1 MATAHPQI
9 PARGATGGTVSAAA
23 PVYLGVAQTS
33 VERRLLRDWIA
44 KLDHGPASRPALLDA
59 ADTRLEDRLAAAGTA
74 PVVPLKVVWL
84 PRERDGQRVAT
95 WVDLLKFT
103 NPWQPDFVRQ
113 RRIRR
118 YEPDRIRIVDGEP
131 APADELRRL
140 WEASGAETAFG
151 PFVVSRAVL
160 ALERAERLVTGYRYK
175 MPRETIVQIE
185 TDPKYRSSAE
195 KLATDTGKPLTDV
208 RQQLRSC
215 LGEMDT
221 QQTRFAIDIFYGQL
235 GGLMTRGFEVEFD
248 RTRVEQLR
256 ELNRR
261 HALVFLPAHKSYVD
275 PVLLGRELQKLGFP
289 ANHAMGGANLNFWPL
304 GPLAKRAGVVYIR
317 RSFRDDPVYKLAL
330 RSYIAFLVRK
340 RFNLEWYIEGG
351 RSRTGKLRPPRLGIL
366 RYLVDAFR
374 LGEVEDVYLVPVA
387 IAFDQIFELAAMAA
401 EARGAPKKAEGVG
414 WLLQY
419 ARDQGADRARAW
431 IRIGEPLSLGASL
444 ENAGRGVKDPARAV
458 ELGVQKTAFEVS
470 HRINRV
476 TPITPTSLVTLALL
490 GVEDRWLTMPE
501 IRATLEPLLEYVRA
515 RGLPTAGDLGSCGEW
530 LPRAIDVLMRQGVV
544 ARFDRGAEPVYGIDQ
559 DQHLI
564 AAFYR
569 NNAIHFFVTRAIVEV
584 IAVRAAERGLD
595 FARCWQG
602 ALELRDLMKFE
613 FFFPSRGEFRAEVQA
628 ELTLLEPDWAEHV
641 GRPETMRAVMERQHL
656 HLAHRVLR
664 SFLEAYQVVADRLCA
679 LPVGAKFDEKA
690 FLADCL
696 GVAQQYRLQ
705 HRIWSSESVSKE
717 LFATGLDLARNRGL
731 VEARNGDAEGLAA
744 RRRAFATEIAD
755 EVRRIAVIRDLA
767 MRDLRA
773 RLVAGASTPPAEL
786 PAPPAPG
793 VPPP

>member
-9 PARGATGGTVSAAA
+9 PVRRDTHGTVSTAA

-33 VERRLLRDWIA
+33 VERALLREWIA
-44 KLDHGPASRPALLDA
+44 KLDHGGATTPALLDA
-59 ADTRLEDRLAAAGTA
+59 SDSQLEQRLAAAGDA

-131 APADELRRL
+131 APADELHRL
-140 WEASGAETAFG
+140 WESSGTGTGFG
-151 PFVVSRAVL
+151 AFVVSRAVL

-175 MPRETIVQIE
+175 MPRETIAQIE
-185 TDPKYRSSAE
+185 ADPKYRQSSE
-195 KLATDTGKPLTDV
+195 RLAADLGKPLPAV
-208 RQQLRSC
+208 REQLHAC
-215 LGEMDT
+215 LDEMDT
-221 QQTRFAIDIFYGQL
+221 QQSRFAIDIFYGQL

-248 RTRVEQLR
+248 RSQVEHLR
-256 ELNRR
+256 DLNRR

-401 EARGAPKKAEGVG
+401 EARGATKKAEGVG
-414 WLLQY
+414 WLLKY

-444 ENAGRGVKDPARAV
+444 ADAARGIKDPARAL

-490 GVEDRWLTMPE
+490 GVEDRWLTKAE
-501 IRATLEPLLEYVRA
+501 IRATLEPLLDYVRA
-515 RGLPTAGDLGSCGEW
+515 RGLPTAGGLDACDEW
-530 LPRAIDVLMRQGVV
+530 LPPAIDVLIRQGVV

-679 LPVGAKFDEKA
+679 LPPDAKFDEKS
-690 FLADCL
+690 FLASCL
-696 GVAQQYRLQ
+696 GLAQQYRLQ

-717 LFATGLDLARNRGL
+717 LFVTGLDLARNRGL
-731 VEARNGDAEGLAA
+731 VEAKNGDVDGLAA
-744 RRRAFATEIAD
+744 RRKAFATEIAE
-755 EVRRIAVIRDLA
+755 EVRRIGVIRDLA
-767 MRDLRA
+767 MRDLTA
-773 RLVAGASTPPAEL
+773 RLTSGVAL
-786 PAPPAPG
+786 PAPPLR
-793 VPPP
+793 

>member
-1 MATAHPQI
+1 MATAHPPTQSRHD
-9 PARGATGGTVSAAA
+9 AGGSPGTAA
-23 PVYLGVAQTS
+23 PVYLAVAQTS
-33 VERRLLRDWIA
+33 VERALLRDWIA
-44 KLDHGPASRPALLDA
+44 QLAHGPAAATMLDA
-59 ADTRLEDRLAAAGTA
+59 GDAALERQLVAAGDA

-95 WVDLLKFT
+95 WLDLLKFT

-131 APADELRRL
+131 APAAELHRL
-140 WEASGAETAFG
+140 WQSSGAEAGFG
-151 PFVVSRAVL
+151 AFVVSRALL

-175 MPRETIVQIE
+175 MPRETLAQIE
-185 TDPKYRSSAE
+185 ADPKYRRSAE
-195 KLATDTGKPLTDV
+195 QLAADLGKPLP
-208 RQQLRSC
+208 QLREQLHAC
-215 LGEMDT
+215 LDEMDT

-235 GGLMTRGFEVEFD
+235 GGLMTRGFQVEFD
-248 RTRVEQLR
+248 EAQVEHLR
-256 ELNRR
+256 DLNRR

-275 PVLLGRELQKLGFP
+275 PVLLGRELQKHGFP

-401 EARGAPKKAEGVG
+401 EARGATKKAEGIG

-419 ARDQGADRARAW
+419 TRDQGAGRARAW

-444 ENAGRGVKDPARAV
+444 ENAARGIKDPARAL

-470 HRINRV
+470 HRINRA
-476 TPITPTSLVTLALL
+476 TPITPTSLVALALL
-490 GVEDRWLTMPE
+490 GVEDRWLTMAE

-515 RGLPTAGDLGSCGEW
+515 RGLPTAGNLESCGEW
-530 LPRAIDVLMRQGVV
+530 LPPAIDVLMRQGVV
-544 ARFDRGAEPVYGIDQ
+544 AQFERGAEPVYGIDQ

-628 ELTLLEPDWAEHV
+628 ELALLEPDWAEHV

-679 LPVGAKFDEKA
+679 LPAGANFDEKSFMA
-690 FLADCL
+690 GCL

-731 VEARNGDAEGLAA
+731 VEPKNGDADGLAA
-744 RRRAFATEIAD
+744 RRRAFATEIAE
-755 EVRRIAVIRDLA
+755 EVRRIGVIRDLA
-767 MRDLRA
+767 VRDLGA
-773 RLVAGASTPPAEL
+773 RLATPTSRTA
-786 PAPPAPG
+786 ATDPG
-793 VPPP
+793 TP